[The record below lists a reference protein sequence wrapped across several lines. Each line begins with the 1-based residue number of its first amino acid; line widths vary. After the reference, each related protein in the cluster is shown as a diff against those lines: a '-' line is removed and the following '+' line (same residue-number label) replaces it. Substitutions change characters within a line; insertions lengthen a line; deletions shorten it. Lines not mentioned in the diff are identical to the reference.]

1 MRFFGAERGRAWL
14 VSGGYLFIGGQAGYG
29 LGFRGEYA
37 HHMTGLALFISVFL
51 ACAVE
56 AVEAT
61 TIVLAAGT
69 ARDWKSSLLGMS
81 TGFGVLA
88 VIVAAI
94 GPSVSNLPI
103 DSLRLVVGLLL
114 LVFGLQW
121 IRKALLRASG
131 YKAIHDE
138 DLIFQAELAAA
149 KAAVAGQRF
158 GVADWYA
165 FTLSF
170 KGTLLEGLEVV
181 FIVLT
186 FGTIQHKVGLASIA
200 ALVAVLVV
208 AAGGFALR
216 RPLSRVP
223 ENKMKYVVGI
233 MLTSFGI
240 FWGAEGAGAIWPHQD
255 LSLVGIIA
263 FMVLVTQSLRILL
276 KRRRDRQLMSTPP
289 TSSAV
294 VDFDEADVEA
304 IMEDRGVIKLVKD
317 FGYFWYDFLIG
328 DDLIGT
334 AIVLAAMG
342 ATYLL
347 HHHSGSNAWYVL
359 PIAVA
364 FLLPV
369 NLFRVTR

>member
-1 MRFFGAERGRAWL
+1 MN
-14 VSGGYLFIGGQAGYG
+14 
-29 LGFRGEYA
+29 
-37 HHMTGLALFISVFL
+37 GLALFIAVFL

-69 ARDWKSSLLGMS
+69 ARDWKSSLLG
-81 TGFGVLA
+81 TGAGLGVLV
-88 VIVAAI
+88 VIIGAF
-94 GPSVSNLPI
+94 GPSISKLPI
-103 DSLRLVVGLLL
+103 NSMRLFVGGLL

-121 IRKALLRASG
+121 VRKAILRASG
-131 YKAIHDE
+131 YKALHDE
-138 DLIFQAELAAA
+138 ELIFQEELAAA
-149 KAAVAGQRF
+149 KAAKAGKRF

-165 FTLSF
+165 YTLSF
-170 KGTLLEGLEVV
+170 KGVLLEGLEVA

-186 FGTIQHKVGLASIA
+186 FGTIQKQVGLASIA
-200 ALVAVLVV
+200 ALAAVVVV

-216 RPLSRVP
+216 KPLARVP
-223 ENKMKYVVGI
+223 ENKMKYIVGI

-240 FWGAEGAGAIWPHQD
+240 FWGAEGAGAEWPHAD
-255 LSLVGIIA
+255 LSILGILI
-263 FMVLVTQSLRILL
+263 FMVIVTQALIYIL
-276 KRRRDRQLMSTPP
+276 KRQKDVQ
-289 TSSAV
+289 V
-294 VDFDEADVEA
+294 VRVPAGHIADVADFDEADVEA

-334 AIVLAAMG
+334 AIVLAAME

-347 HHHSGSNAWYVL
+347 HHHANSNAWYVL

>member
-1 MRFFGAERGRAWL
+1 M
-14 VSGGYLFIGGQAGYG
+14 
-29 LGFRGEYA
+29 
-37 HHMTGLALFISVFL
+37 
-51 ACAVE
+51 
-56 AVEAT
+56 
-61 TIVLAAGT
+61 
-69 ARDWKSSLLGMS
+69 
-81 TGFGVLA
+81 
-88 VIVAAI
+88 
-94 GPSVSNLPI
+94 
-103 DSLRLVVGLLL
+103 
-114 LVFGLQW
+114 
-121 IRKALLRASG
+121 
-131 YKAIHDE
+131 
-138 DLIFQAELAAA
+138 
-149 KAAVAGQRF
+149 
-158 GVADWYA
+158 
-165 FTLSF
+165 
-170 KGTLLEGLEVV
+170 
-181 FIVLT
+181 
-186 FGTIQHKVGLASIA
+186 
-200 ALVAVLVV
+200 LVV

-240 FWGAEGAGAIWPHQD
+240 FWGTEGAGAIWPHQD

-263 FMVLVTQSLRILL
+263 FMVLVTQSLRVIL

-289 TSSAV
+289 TSNLV

-304 IMEDRGVIKLVKD
+304 IMEDRGVVKLVKD

-334 AIVLAAMG
+334 AIVLAAME